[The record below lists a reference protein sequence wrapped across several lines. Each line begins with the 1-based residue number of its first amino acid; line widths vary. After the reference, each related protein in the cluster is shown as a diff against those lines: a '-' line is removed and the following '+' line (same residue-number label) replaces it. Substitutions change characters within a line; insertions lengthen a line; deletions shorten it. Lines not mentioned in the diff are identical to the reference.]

1 MASGHSTLR
10 RLIATAFAP
19 LLVTLGFV
27 WGYFAHR
34 DRVFPYSMIRR
45 QFQPERRVE
54 APAKSHSADFL
65 QSLPYIGAAP
75 PVNPRERGVTLHR
88 REAFQGL
95 SFYSSRSGKQER
107 AYLIDMDGRIV
118 HTWRLR
124 PGDPTHTELLP
135 NGDLISAYKDDALVR
150 VNARS
155 EVLWET
161 KLAAHHDFWIGADGL
176 IYTLTYRRMIVPG
189 IHPTMPLLADSIT
202 VLTAEGR
209 VLREI
214 SLLEAVARSPYAY
227 LLPRLAGLSFPPETE
242 EIDVLHANHVER
254 VDGRVQH
261 PSKLYAPGNLLV
273 SMRHLNAI
281 AILDGSTAEVLWLWG
296 PSNVTAQHHPRF
308 LPNGNILLFDN
319 GLQASQIIEVD
330 PRANEVR
337 WRYAPQDGF
346 FSRTRGANQRLPN
359 GNTLITESDRGTVFE
374 VTPEGKMV
382 WRFVNP
388 DMTAKGDRRIIRR
401 MTRYTRD
408 ELPIL
413 RTLTGQ

>member
-1 MASGHSTLR
+1 VR
-10 RLIATAFAP
+10 RSIATVFAAG
-19 LLVTLGFV
+19 LVILCFS
-27 WGYFAHR
+27 WGYCPHR
-34 DRVFPYSMIRR
+34 HRIFPYSMIRR
-45 QFQPERRVE
+45 HFRPERRVE
-54 APAKSHSADFL
+54 SPAKSPSAEL
-65 QSLPYIGAAP
+65 LRSLPYIGAAP
-75 PVNPRERGVTLHR
+75 AADPRERGVTLHR
-88 REAFQGL
+88 REAFAGL
-95 SFYSSRSGKQER
+95 NFYSSRSGNQER

-124 PGDPTHTELLP
+124 PGDPTHSELLP
-135 NGDLISAYKDDALVR
+135 NGDVISAYKDDALVR

-176 IYTLTYRRMIVPG
+176 IYALTHRRVTVPG
-189 IHPTMPLLADSIT
+189 IHPTLPILADFIT
-202 VLTAEGR
+202 VLTADGR

-227 LLPRLAGLSFPPETE
+227 LLPRLTGLALPPEAE
-242 EIDVLHANHVER
+242 EIDLLHANHVER
-254 VDGRVQH
+254 VDGRVRQ
-261 PSKLYAPGNLLV
+261 PSKLYAPANLLV
-273 SMRHLNAI
+273 SMRQLNAV

-337 WRYAPQDGF
+337 WRYAPQHGF
-346 FSRTRGANQRLPN
+346 FSATRGANQRLPN

-374 VTPEGKMV
+374 VTPEGETV

-388 DMTAKGDRRIIRR
+388 EMTAKGDRRIIRR

-408 ELPIL
+408 QLRAL
-413 RTLTGQ
+413 RTG